1 MIRKAVKTVVLSNLA
16 EVFTGMSTAWA
27 FAFFDALFRY
37 QWTDLQNSLLL
48 ASICFSFSAGLRLKL
63 YDKHSRYH

>member
-1 MIRKAVKTVVLSNLA
+1 MTRKVARTVVFSNLA
-16 EVFTGMSTAWA
+16 DLFNGMATAWA

-48 ASICFSFSAGLRLKL
+48 ATLCFSFSVGIKLKV
-63 YDKHSRYH
+63 YDKSSRHH